1 MIMLSFEMKN
11 QRRRAATVTSEPRKT
26 MHWQLLPLLAV
37 ARLLAGSPAPPRA
50 PPSFE
55 RHRPLYHLTPDHGHN
70 NDPSTLCQRA

>member
-1 MIMLSFEMKN
+1 M
-11 QRRRAATVTSEPRKT
+11 
-26 MHWQLLPLLAV
+26 QLLPLLLAV
-37 ARLLAGSPAPPRA
+37 ARLLAGSPAQPRA

>member
-26 MHWQLLPLLAV
+26 MQLLPLLAV